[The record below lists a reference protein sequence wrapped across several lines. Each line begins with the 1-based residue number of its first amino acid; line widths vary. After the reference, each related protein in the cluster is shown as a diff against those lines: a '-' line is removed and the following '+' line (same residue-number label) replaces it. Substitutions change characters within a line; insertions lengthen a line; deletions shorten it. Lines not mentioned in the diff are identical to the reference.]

1 MSDTVFVVCFSV
13 LLQSDFSSYIF
24 FFFFCH
30 RQWDLPQL
38 GLRVRLLIPYLT
50 RLLLLFVAL
59 VLVICLVY
67 SNCKRL
73 V

>member
-1 MSDTVFVVCFSV
+1 MSDTVFVVCVSV

-24 FFFFCH
+24 SFCFCH

-59 VLVICLVY
+59 VFVICLVY
-67 SNCKRL
+67 SYCKRL